1 MINNDALSAQANN
14 WLTDQEPSVKALGSK
29 PVKTQLKVVQE
40 ILSWCINLDL
50 VAESSLHKPEFILT
64 SQLLNQIAATQG
76 QLNQA
81 SFREDLKNKSRLDQ
95 AELSNQEQKTVGQS
109 PRYNRFLMRLPQP
122 ITSGLNFS
130 AQFIDVRLEQLD
142 LNQFTRLLVV
152 ENLDCFYEL
161 EKFVITETP
170 EQLVVYRGDKT
181 SSQGCK
187 ALRKAWLA
195 TNKPACYFGD
205 FDPAGVRIALAGKTY
220 QSILLPKLD
229 VLQKIAS
236 AAMLPNEQLKYL
248 PSLKKQT
255 DLMPEFKNYCQ
266 TLQELKALRQQA
278 MQGMALA
285 EVKLFRK
292 EEY

>member
-1 MINNDALSAQANN
+1 MINNDTLSAQANS
-14 WLTDQEPSVKALGSK
+14 WLTDQEPSVKALGNK
-29 PVKTQLKVVQE
+29 CIKTNLKTFQE
-40 ILSWCINLDL
+40 ILNWCINLDL
-50 VAESSLHKPEFILT
+50 IAESSLHKPEFILT
-64 SQLLNQIAATQG
+64 GELLNLIADTQR
-76 QLNQA
+76 QLNQTC
-81 SFREDLKNKSRLDQ
+81 FREDLTNKTRLEQ
-95 AELSNQEQKTVGQS
+95 ASLSNQEQKRKGRT

-122 ITSGLNFS
+122 IASGLNFS

-161 EKFVITETP
+161 EKFAITEMP

-181 SSQGCK
+181 SSQGTK
-187 ALRKAWLA
+187 ELRKAWLA
-195 TNKPACYFGD
+195 ANKPACYFGD

-229 VLQKIAS
+229 VFQKIAS

-266 TLQELKALRQQA
+266 TLQELKALRQQK
-278 MQGMALA
+278 MQGMALV
-285 EVKLFRK
+285 EVGIWLKLF
-292 EEY
+292 

>member
-1 MINNDALSAQANN
+1 MLTNKPLSPKAQD
-14 WLTDQEPSVKALGSK
+14 WLKYQEPSVKALGSK
-29 PVKTQLKVVQE
+29 SVKTKLKVLQE
-40 ILSWCINLDL
+40 ILGWCIQLDL
-50 VAESSLHKPEFILT
+50 VNETSLNKPEFILT
-64 SQLLNQIAATQG
+64 GELLNQIAATQG

-122 ITSGLNFS
+122 ITSGLSFL
-130 AQFIDVRLEQLD
+130 AQFIDMRLEQLD
-142 LNQFTRLLVV
+142 LNQFSRLLVV

-161 EKFVITETP
+161 EKFAITETP
-170 EQLVVYRGDKT
+170 ELLVVYRGDKT

-220 QSILLPKLD
+220 QSMLLPKLD
-229 VLQKIAS
+229 ALKDKAS

-248 PSLKKQT
+248 PSLAKQT
-255 DLMPEFKNYCQ
+255 NLTAEFQNYCQ
-266 TLQELKALRQQA
+266 TLQELKALRQQK
-278 MQGMALA
+278 MQGMALV
-285 EVKLFRK
+285 EVGIWLKLF
-292 EEY
+292 